1 MTTLTGAV
9 TRNGSAVKAADVPVS
24 GIEEFRQRLIDA
36 PRQGGHIK
44 ALFVASS
51 GPRMI
56 WGVVGFGGSASL
68 EISAAPLGDAYR
80 SMTPDCPQLHMFER
94 EIFER
99 SGVVPEGHPWLKPV
113 RDPLE
118 YTEFFKVTGNEIH
131 EVAVGPVHAGV
142 IEPGHFRFQCH
153 GEQVLHLET
162 SLGYQHRG
170 IEGRLAGGP
179 HRITPFQIETIAG
192 DSCIAHMTAYCRAI
206 EGLSRASVPARASAV
221 RALGLELERIAN
233 HIGDLGALSGDI
245 GFLPTAAYCGRLRGD
260 ALNLTTLACGNRV
273 GRGWVVPGG
282 VRHDLTPEI
291 GRQMKDGLSRLSTDF
306 RSAAGLLWTNSTV
319 LARFEDT
326 GTISS
331 DDASELGLVGLP
343 ARASGLGRDTRV
355 EFPYPP
361 YRALAP
367 ATAVMQSGDVHARAF
382 VRWLEVERSIAYTE
396 ELLATLAGGAAKG
409 DVGPLPNDSIVVSL
423 VEGWRGEV
431 CHVVR
436 TDSAG
441 HFSDYK
447 IYDPSFHNWPGL
459 ALALRGQQIS
469 DFPLCNKSFN
479 LSYCGHDL

>member
-1 MTTLTGAV
+1 M
-9 TRNGSAVKAADVPVS
+9 
-24 GIEEFRQRLIDA
+24 
-36 PRQGGHIK
+36 
-44 ALFVASS
+44 
-51 GPRMI
+51 
-56 WGVVGFGGSASL
+56 
-68 EISAAPLGDAYR
+68 
-80 SMTPDCPQLHMFER
+80 R
-94 EIFER
+94 E
-99 SGVVPEGHPWLKPV
+99 
-113 RDPLE
+113 
-118 YTEFFKVTGNEIH
+118 
-131 EVAVGPVHAGV
+131 
-142 IEPGHFRFQCH
+142 
-153 GEQVLHLET
+153 
-162 SLGYQHRG
+162 
-170 IEGRLAGGP
+170 
-179 HRITPFQIETIAG
+179 
-192 DSCIAHMTAYCRAI
+192 
-206 EGLSRASVPARASAV
+206 SR
-221 RALGLELERIAN
+221 
-233 HIGDLGALSGDI
+233 
-245 GFLPTAAYCGRLRGD
+245 
-260 ALNLTTLACGNRV
+260 

-343 ARASGLGRDTRV
+343 ARERPRAGHPGRVSVPTLQGAGTHDGGNAVGR
-355 EFPYPP
+355 
-361 YRALAP
+361 RAR
-367 ATAVMQSGDVHARAF
+367 TAF